1 MILSSETNTLSEYNI
16 GAASLNYVKSK
27 TSTQEPL
34 RSGKVPKSRSSSIT
48 SLHLND
54 IRSAQSVDR
63 FTAKL
68 LVEPF
73 AKDQLIDT
81 QRQDI
86 KMIARVRELAF
97 YKIGWDGFDGQP
109 PSKEAIDEA
118 EKFIISLSKYN
129 ISEPSISLASNGEI
143 NFYWKNSDFLLDL
156 GFFGEG
162 VYSYYAKKS
171 SGEEYIQDDI
181 KIDAPLPKTIIKLIT
196 K

>member
-1 MILSSETNTLSEYNI
+1 MNTLSEYGISATSSNH
-16 GAASLNYVKSK
+16 AESE
-27 TSTQEPL
+27 TSTQELFRP
-34 RSGKVPKSRSSSIT
+34 SKVAMFGLALITT
-48 SLHLND
+48 SLHLSD
-54 IRSAQSVDR
+54 IQPAQLIDR
-63 FTAKL
+63 FTAKS

-73 AKDQLIDT
+73 AKDQLINT

-86 KMIARVRELAF
+86 KMITRVRELAS
-97 YKIGWDGFDGQP
+97 YKMGWDGFDGRP
-109 PSKEAIDEA
+109 PSKEAVDEA

-129 ISEPSISLASNGEI
+129 ISEPSISLASDGEI
-143 NFYWKNSDFLLDL
+143 NFYWKNNDFLLDL